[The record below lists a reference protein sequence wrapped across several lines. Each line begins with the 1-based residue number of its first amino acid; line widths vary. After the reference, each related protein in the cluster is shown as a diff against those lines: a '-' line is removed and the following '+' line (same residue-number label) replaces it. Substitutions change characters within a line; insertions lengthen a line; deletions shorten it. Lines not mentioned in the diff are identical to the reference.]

1 MKKYLNILDKINSKK
16 KFYDLKIFDIHFGD
30 ILYDQYLKKFRV
42 PTVDIRSY
50 HFKKFL
56 ISSMENIIFWENFL
70 SKNKV
75 KSLIV
80 THATYWNGIPTRITI
95 KKKFLYILLT

>member
-1 MKKYLNILDKINSKK
+1 M
-16 KFYDLKIFDIHFGD
+16 IFIWY

-42 PTVDIRSY
+42 PTVDIEVIILRIFDFIY
-50 HFKKFL
+50 GKY
-56 ISSMENIIFWENFL
+56 NILGKFL

-80 THATYWNGIPTRITI
+80 THATYWNGI
-95 KKKFLYILLT
+95 LQG